1 MGYKAFDTFYSLAG
15 NRSGYRLLFC
25 GIFCTN
31 VPVPI
36 LCKAVIDF
44 RRTCTYGV
52 TFAHFLYWTIDTLK
66 QYNWRAAARYFF
78 REPVREK
85 SSKKPLGSIIE
96 CKKKTASAYRQMGT
110 GLDMLT
116 ANVQFDSII
125 NRFAGTGIKAGL
137 VSLCRKRKTGISKKQ
152 PKGSKKG
159 CLWKKSGVSTNTA
172 IYPRKI
178 MSNLSKMPKPLLC

>member
-15 NRSGYRLLFC
+15 NRSGYRFLFC

-52 TFAHFLYWTIDTLK
+52 AFAHFLYWTIDTLK

-85 SSKKPLGSIIE
+85 SSKKPLGITI
-96 CKKKTASAYRQMGT
+96 
-110 GLDMLT
+110 
-116 ANVQFDSII
+116 
-125 NRFAGTGIKAGL
+125 
-137 VSLCRKRKTGISKKQ
+137 KRKKQ
-152 PKGSKKG
+152 HQRIDKWGQG
-159 CLWKKSGVSTNTA
+159 LTC
-172 IYPRKI
+172 
-178 MSNLSKMPKPLLC
+178 